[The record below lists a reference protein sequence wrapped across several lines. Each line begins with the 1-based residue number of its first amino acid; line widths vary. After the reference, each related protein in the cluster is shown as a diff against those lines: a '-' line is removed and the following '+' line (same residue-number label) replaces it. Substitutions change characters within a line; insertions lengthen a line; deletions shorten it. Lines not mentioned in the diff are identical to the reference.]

1 MRESRMHHLA
11 SYDSDGNIIIRNV
24 TNTIEQKEQA
34 SEHMNVETKQKIPSQ
49 KHSAPAWLEEPN
61 AANPQKNIPSPIEQ
75 LSKILN
81 HARCKMFSVTNAF
94 VKEGVC
100 QYKFSFSG
108 IGNIPTQLRS
118 LIFRF
123 IKGSKVFMLQPVWII
138 KPKKKPKKYS
148 RITLFTL
155 DVFRFGGTFAA
166 IFIALFATLNYQS
179 FWEILGEKANPL
191 EHAQRV
197 QEQTSAIDTQLKENL
212 LRSPMLATAGSGDD
226 GNLLSLLPPVG
237 PPENRIIIPKL
248 GLNVPLVTPSYQ
260 SLLNENWEQV
270 ETDIQDALTMGVV
283 HYPGTARPGQAG
295 NFFVTG
301 HSSYY
306 PWAPGKYK
314 SVFAR
319 LHNLEAGDEYYI
331 YYGGDQH
338 RYVIRSKKEVSP
350 SNVDVLDQPINKRL
364 ATLMTCTPVGTT
376 LHRLI
381 LTAEEI
387 DPATGEV
394 LAVGERQH
402 QKEEFSK
409 PAMLPI

>member
-1 MRESRMHHLA
+1 MRESRTQHLA
-11 SYDSDGNIIIRNV
+11 SYDSDGNIILR
-24 TNTIEQKEQA
+24 T
-34 SEHMNVETKQKIPSQ
+34 MP
-49 KHSAPAWLEEPN
+49 SAPAPKEAPQQVPPLAAPSAPIPSWLEESGSTGMVQQSHN
-61 AANPQKNIPSPIEQ
+61 SAVQ
-75 LSKILN
+75 LTAIWTR
-81 HARCKMFSVTNAF
+81 ARERMFSVTHAF
-94 VKEGVC
+94 MREGMH
-100 QYKFSFSG
+100 QYAWSFASMRTLLGKTPAALMRLSGKFRTF
-108 IGNIPTQLRS
+108 L
-118 LIFRF
+118 
-123 IKGSKVFMLQPVWII
+123 LQPVWII
-138 KPKKKPKKYS
+138 KPEKKPKKYS

-155 DVFRFGGTFAA
+155 DVVRFGGTFAT
-166 IFIALFATLNYQS
+166 IFFVLFATLNYQS
-179 FWEILGEKANPL
+179 FWEILQEKANPL

-197 QEQTSAIDTQLKENL
+197 QEQTNAIDAQLKENL
-212 LRSPMLATAGSGDD
+212 LRSPVLATAGNGAD
-226 GNLLSLLPPVG
+226 GSLLALLPPVG

-248 GLNVPLVTPSYQ
+248 GLNVPLVTPSYR
-260 SLLNENWEQV
+260 SLLNEDWVQV
-270 ETDIQDALTMGVV
+270 EKDIQDALAMGIV

-319 LHNLEAGDEYYI
+319 LHNLEPGDEYYV

-338 RYVIRSKKEVSP
+338 RYIVRSKKEVSP

-376 LHRLI
+376 LRRLVVI
-381 LTAEEI
+381 AEEV

-394 LAVGERQH
+394 MAVGERQH
-402 QKEEFSK
+402 QKQEFSR